1 MSDTPT
7 IGRIAFGMNVDGNGQ
22 PIPRT
27 VRVIK
32 AKDRSGDIYIERH
45 ELSMLSLLVR
55 KYPERASE
63 FLKKCRLTHAT
74 EKA

>member
-1 MSDTPT
+1 MSEQQT
-7 IGRIAFGMNVDGNGQ
+7 IGRIACGVNITAEGQ

-32 AKDRSGDIYIERH
+32 AKDRRDDVYIERH

-55 KYPERASE
+55 KHPEKASE
-63 FLKKCRLTHAT
+63 YLHKLMLTR
-74 EKA
+74 ERP